1 MSGVVP
7 FMHLLIVCC
16 AAAQVKA
23 PGCAAG
29 GGGGAAVLVTDANSV
44 SYGIGEAD
52 AGAGA
57 LPLAA
62 RTSVSAALGSFL
74 NKCVSFTRAWA
85 SASAVASPLA
95 RMVRTRVVQSRSIAA
110 LRAATAAPSINA
122 VDLMHFFL
130 LWRLRA
136 SALRQPNFL
145 PLANAS
151 DL

>member
-1 MSGVVP
+1 
-7 FMHLLIVCC
+7 MHLLIFCC

-29 GGGGAAVLVTDANSV
+29 GGGDAAVLVTDANSF
-44 SYGIGEAD
+44 SYGIGEAV

-57 LPLAA
+57 LLLAA
-62 RTSVSAALGSFL
+62 CTRFSAALGSFL

-85 SASAVASPLA
+85 SASDVGSPA
-95 RMVRTRVVQSRSIAA
+95 AGRSVRSTMQTRIAA
-110 LRAATAAPSINA
+110 FFAATAAPSMNA

-136 SALRQPNFL
+136 SALGQPNFL
-145 PLANAS
+145 PHANAS